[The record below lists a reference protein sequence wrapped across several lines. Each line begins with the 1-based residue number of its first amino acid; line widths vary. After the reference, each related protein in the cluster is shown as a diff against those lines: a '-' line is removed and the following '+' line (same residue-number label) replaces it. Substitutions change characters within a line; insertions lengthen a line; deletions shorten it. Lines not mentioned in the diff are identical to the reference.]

1 MDTKHRL
8 SLRYFIKKHLSLRW
22 LPRSHYLH
30 SCNEF
35 SHHSGQRSKVK
46 VGVLR
51 PVQQPGSHHSDQG
64 DHHSSDAKAF
74 NQQSDTE
81 DWVTSHIDANET
93 SNAQINAK
101 DLVTTWIY
109 KNAITTRMPRKPHL
123 SHRCLAITTLGH
135 PGFSYNSDAKDKHF
149 PQISMTQEALRWLQM
164 TQPLLILMPR

>member
-22 LPRSHYLH
+22 IPRSHYLH

-35 SHHSGQRSKVK
+35 
-46 VGVLR
+46 
-51 PVQQPGSHHSDQG
+51 SHHSDQG

-81 DWVTSHIDANET
+81 DWVTSPIDANET
-93 SNAQINAK
+93 SNAQINAR
-101 DLVTTWIY
+101 DQVTTWIY
-109 KNAITTRMPRKPHL
+109 KNAITTRMPRKPPSL
-123 SHRCLAITTLGH
+123 RCLAITTLGH
-135 PGFSYNSDAKDKHF
+135 PGFGYNSDSKDKHF

-164 TQPLLILMPR
+164 TTTAHFNAKVTATTHGRSGHSNLSDGY